1 MNKISLDEIL
11 TQMKRTH
18 DKYEKSPPRPP
29 PLPPPPEPE
38 PESESDDELLVD
50 LYRSRVD
57 SRKLVDDIIPD
68 MVCEP
73 ITIESNLS
81 KIVASKPFK

>member
-29 PLPPPPEPE
+29 PPPPEPE
-38 PESESDDELLVD
+38 PESDDELLVD

-57 SRKLVDDIIPD
+57 SRKLVDDIIPGL
-68 MVCEP
+68 VCEP
-73 ITIESNLS
+73 VTIESNLS